1 MISKNSKF
9 LLLIM
14 ISSILFFGGC
24 AYLDPIEVGE
34 KTVFD
39 ENMNPIGTE
48 EYAIGDKYTE
58 YTDAVESVSGAGK
71 EITDKKIKAIQ
82 SFVAPSEG
90 DSKEVLAWK
99 NAAGLIA
106 VSSIDDAT
114 PEIINSVK
122 YGKDKYDVSSET
134 VGVGKTLAVVGP
146 ATYGV
151 VRFAEEMGKAAG
163 DKIAVNGDSNS
174 VEKTNIDNEIHA
186 NSTGDS
192 SAPTVSTNNSAKC
205 PSGNCGE
212 ESFDVQSCYENPPA
226 GYSESGTPM
235 YSENLSCGSYYEVL
249 NN

>member
-1 MISKNSKF
+1 MKITSLIS
-9 LLLIM
+9 IA
-14 ISSILFFGGC
+14 SILFFGGC
-24 AYLDPIEVGE
+24 AFLDPIEKGE
-34 KTVFD
+34 RTLFD
-39 ENMNPIGTE
+39 EELKPIGTE

-58 YTDAVESVSGAGK
+58 YTDAVEAVSGAGK
-71 EITDKKIKAIQ
+71 EVTQQKIIAIKE
-82 SFVAPSEG
+82 FTAPDEG

-114 PEIINSVK
+114 PDIINSVK
-122 YGKDKYDVSSET
+122 YGKDKYDVSSES

-186 NSTGDS
+186 NTTGDGS
-192 SAPTVSTNNSAKC
+192 PTTVNTDSSAKC
-205 PSGNCGE
+205 PSGNCDDG
-212 ESFDVQSCYENPPA
+212 SFDVNDCYANPPG

-235 YSENLSCGSYYEVL
+235 YSDSLSCGSYYEIVS
-249 NN
+249 N